1 MTVSDDG
8 VGGATLSPSGGLAGL
23 RDRIEALD
31 GTMAVRS
38 DPAGGTKVVAE
49 LPCGS

>member
-1 MTVSDDG
+1 MSDDG
-8 VGGATLSPSGGLAGL
+8 VGGARLAPSGGLAGL

-31 GTMAVRS
+31 GTLAVRS
-38 DPAGGTKVVAE
+38 DPAGGTIVMAE

>member
-1 MTVSDDG
+1 MTATDDG
-8 VGGATLSPSGGLAGL
+8 VGGATLSPNGGLAGL

-38 DPAGGTKVVAE
+38 DPTGGTIVMAE
-49 LPCGS
+49 LPCG